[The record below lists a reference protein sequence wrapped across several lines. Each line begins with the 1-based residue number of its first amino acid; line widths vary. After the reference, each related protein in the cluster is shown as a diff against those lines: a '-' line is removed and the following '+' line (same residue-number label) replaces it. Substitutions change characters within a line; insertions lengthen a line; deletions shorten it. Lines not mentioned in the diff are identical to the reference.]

1 MNWNNHIRFCP
12 WIGKDYQQGFEV
24 RSYGKRLRVLV
35 VGESHYK
42 DGSHDDNGDRT
53 FTQDVVANYL
63 APRKERGWQP
73 SKFWTVLGRTI
84 AGRDSYDPP
93 KFWNEISYYVFVQ
106 DFAGDGPRQ
115 RPTPQ
120 MWDISY
126 PPFLEIIEKL
136 VPQKVIVVGKELW
149 SHVQK
154 LEPSANQGILSI
166 KRDGIATTIDVTH
179 IIHPSSFGFKSDDHY
194 PAVTRFLTT

>member
-1 MNWNNHIRFCP
+1 MNWSNNIRFWP
-12 WIGKDYQQGFEV
+12 RVGKNYQQGFEISGNGMV
-24 RSYGKRLRVLV
+24 RLLV

-42 DGSHDDNGDRT
+42 DGSHDDNGERT

-63 APRKERGWQP
+63 TPKKERGWRP

-84 AGRDSYDPP
+84 AGRDNYIPA

-120 MWDISY
+120 MWEDSY
-126 PPFLEIIEKL
+126 EPFLEVIEKL
-136 VPQKVIVVGKELW
+136 APQKVIVLGSQLS
-149 SHVQK
+149 SHVQEAVNIQGNGIG
-154 LEPSANQGILSI
+154 LAANIMGI
-166 KRDGIATTIDVTH
+166 R
-179 IIHPSSFGFKSDDHY
+179 HPSSWGFRSDDYY
-194 PAVTRFLTT
+194 PRVTEFLTT